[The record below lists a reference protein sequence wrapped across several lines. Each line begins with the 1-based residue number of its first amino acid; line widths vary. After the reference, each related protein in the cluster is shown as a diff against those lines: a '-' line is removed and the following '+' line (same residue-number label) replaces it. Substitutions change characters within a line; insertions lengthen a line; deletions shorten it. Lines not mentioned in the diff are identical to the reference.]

1 MRQLTLYSYFRSSAA
16 YRVRIALGLKGV
28 PFATEPVNLLKDGG
42 QQRSAAYA
50 AINPQM
56 RVPSLRIDDEGVSH
70 VLIQSP
76 AILEWI
82 EETFPEPPLLPH
94 EPMERAHV
102 RAIAAIV
109 GCDIHP
115 LNNSGTLTALSGRF
129 GADEAARGSWYAK
142 WIQDGFDAIEKL
154 LGDGR
159 FAGGEAPGMA
169 DVYLVPQFFNA
180 RRFSVD
186 TSRYPKIEGIYANC
200 AELPAFQAAAPD
212 RQPDA
217 V

>member
-82 EETFPEPPLLPH
+82 EETFPEPPLLPR
-94 EPMERAHV
+94 EPLARAHA
-102 RAIAAIV
+102 RAIAAKPSW
-109 GCDIHP
+109 IHFAYQEP
-115 LNNSGTLTALSGRF
+115 RAASSAPKRSESAASVPELLSG
-129 GADEAARGSWYAK
+129 
-142 WIQDGFDAIEKL
+142 
-154 LGDGR
+154 
-159 FAGGEAPGMA
+159 
-169 DVYLVPQFFNA
+169 
-180 RRFSVD
+180 
-186 TSRYPKIEGIYANC
+186 
-200 AELPAFQAAAPD
+200 
-212 RQPDA
+212 
-217 V
+217 